1 MEDPAS
7 GMAQRHSCKPVEAH
21 RGNLDTEGGELN
33 QTGAVQIH
41 LVPQCGREDLLQC
54 PSLMDDRL
62 PPSSIPLKLIEVTLD
77 HHHIPNKIMD
87 LNLNYYGNFRLKP
100 GTHHSLLDS
109 TSVRTLIGCLVF
121 SKWVSARELKRKWWK
136 LVSKWRWQDWRLF

>member
-1 MEDPAS
+1 MRDPAS
-7 GMAQRHSCKPVEAH
+7 GVAQGHSCKPVKAH
-21 RGNLDTEGGELN
+21 RGNLATEGGELN

-41 LVPQCGREDLLQC
+41 LTPQCGREDLLQC

-62 PPSSIPLKLIEVTLD
+62 PPSSIPLKLIDVTLD
-77 HHHIPNKIMD
+77 RNHKPSKIMD

-109 TSVRTLIGCLVF
+109 TCVRTLIGFSVF
-121 SKWVSARELKRKWWK
+121 SK
-136 LVSKWRWQDWRLF
+136 